1 MITKF
6 NVLTEKIC
14 KQLDKAA
21 GLCIAAV
28 MFLVVANILLREIF
42 SRPILGTYELVGLLT
57 ALGIGLALA
66 HCAWQQGH
74 IAVGF
79 VMDRLPL
86 KLQAGFDLLTNLL
99 TLGFWSLTAWQL
111 CRYAAS
117 MAANGVV
124 SATARIPVYPV
135 LYLLALGFL
144 VLVLVQ
150 VVRVTE
156 AARILFPGVFSAGLR
171 PLSELT
177 GSARKA
183 IR

>member
-1 MITKF
+1 MTKF
-6 NVLTEKIC
+6 NALTEKVC

-21 GLCIAAV
+21 GFCIAAV
-28 MFLVVANILLREIF
+28 MVLVVANILLRAIF

-66 HCAWQQGH
+66 HCAWQNGH

-86 KLQAGFDLLTNLL
+86 RLQAAFDLLTTLA
-99 TLGFWSLTAWQL
+99 TLGFWGLTAWQL

-124 SATARIPVYPV
+124 SATARVPVYPV
-135 LYLLALGFL
+135 LYLLALGFF
-144 VLVLVQ
+144 VLCLVQ
-150 VVRVTE
+150 VVRATE
-156 AARILFPGVFSAGLR
+156 AARIFLPSVFSAGLR
-171 PLSELT
+171 PLSEFTDST
-177 GSARKA
+177 GKA